1 MEGIFNEQSWAA
13 GNGARGPDCCPN
25 LPLDSYGV
33 TRHLGGGGVG
43 HGGGGLRLG
52 LAAWEERE
60 AQGEGGVER
69 EERGRG
75 RSNCY
80 ILA

>member
-33 TRHLGGGGVG
+33 TRHLGGGA
-43 HGGGGLRLG
+43 LQLG

-75 RSNCY
+75 RSNCS